1 MIIDKWSLPSYP
13 SVLFIE
19 VQRRSHHRRED
30 VQLEGIPVVVPVFR
44 LAAPTISMTGTM
56 VRRVEAS
63 VQATV
68 TAWLPRL
75 EDALVRQLRAY

>member
-1 MIIDKWSLPSYP
+1 
-13 SVLFIE
+13 
-19 VQRRSHHRRED
+19 
-30 VQLEGIPVVVPVFR
+30 
-44 LAAPTISMTGTM
+44 MTGTM